1 MPRAP
6 DPRVEEAHS
15 MFMQKMPMVEI
26 ACKLEIPE
34 GTVRRWKHTYKWDS
48 ERSGKRS
55 ERSENAQGAPPGN
68 KNAIGNKGGSAPKGN
83 KNAVKTGEFEKIFFN
98 TLAEEEK
105 QLINILPTD
114 KETLL
119 LQEIKLLTIRERRML
134 ERIEELRKFDFTVVK
149 RREGTEKDKYTG
161 LEEHQ
166 ATLGQIQSVEDALTR
181 VQARKQKAIDSLHK
195 FGYDDAHLDLEVMK
209 VELAIMKQ
217 DSSEEDTSDDGFL
230 DALNASTA
238 QIWGEDDV

>member
-1 MPRAP
+1 
-6 DPRVEEAHS
+6 
-15 MFMQKMPMVEI
+15 
-26 ACKLEIPE
+26 
-34 GTVRRWKHTYKWDS
+34 
-48 ERSGKRS
+48 
-55 ERSENAQGAPPGN
+55 
-68 KNAIGNKGGSAPKGN
+68 
-83 KNAVKTGEFEKIFFN
+83 
-98 TLAEEEK
+98 
-105 QLINILPTD
+105 
-114 KETLL
+114 
-119 LQEIKLLTIRERRML
+119 ML

-149 RREGTEKDKYTG
+149 RREGTEKDKYTDLG
-161 LEEHQ
+161 EHQ
-166 ATLGQIQSVEDALTR
+166 ATLGQIQSIEDALTR